1 MKCNRLS
8 LVLLFLVAAQ
18 EFETAPLGPRPI
30 REHLYSL
37 ALKVLITYRLN
48 VYISNTYMRLYKYMH
63 AAFLQG
69 NG

>member
-48 VYISNTYMRLYKYMH
+48 VYISNTYMR
-63 AAFLQG
+63 
-69 NG
+69 